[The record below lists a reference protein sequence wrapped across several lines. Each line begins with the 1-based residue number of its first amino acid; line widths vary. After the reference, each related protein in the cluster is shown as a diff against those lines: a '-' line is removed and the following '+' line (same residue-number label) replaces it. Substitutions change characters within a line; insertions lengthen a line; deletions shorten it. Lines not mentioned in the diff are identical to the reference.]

1 MKKIIFILIACTCTS
16 ICSAQGPDR
25 QIIYKETSTGQL
37 RLHVFNPPDHKASDE
52 AALIVFFH
60 GGGWYGGK
68 SGQFYRQSA
77 HLASLGM
84 VALCADYRTKN
95 SDGAEPFECVAD
107 AKSAMRYVRT
117 HADELGIDPD
127 RIVAAGGSAGGH
139 LAAATAL
146 IDEFDDENDDLSVSC
161 KPQALVLFNPVVD
174 NSKDGYG
181 YDRVYQYW
189 KDFSPLHHIDEDAPP
204 TLFML
209 GTKDKLIPVSVG
221 KEYKE
226 QMDEV
231 GVRCE
236 LRLYDGQGHGFFNGA
251 RYNETLQE
259 TEEFL
264 ESLGFID

>member
-1 MKKIIFILIACTCTS
+1 MKKIILILFACTF
-16 ICSAQGPDR
+16 ICSARSPDQ
-25 QIIYKETSTGQL
+25 QIVYKETPTKTL
-37 RLHVFNPPDHKASDE
+37 ELHIFNPDGHKASDE
-52 AALIVFFH
+52 TPAIVFFY

-68 SGQFYRQSA
+68 VGQFYRQSA

-84 VALCADYRTKN
+84 VAICADYRTKN
-95 SDGAEPFECVAD
+95 SGGVDPRGCVAD
-107 AKSAMRYVRT
+107 AKSAMRYVRA

-127 RIVAAGGSAGGH
+127 RIAAGGGSAGGH

-146 IDEFDDENDDLSVSC
+146 VEKFDDENDDLSVSC

-174 NSKDGYG
+174 NSKDNYG

-189 KDFSPLHHIDEDAPP
+189 KDFSPLHNIDEDAPP

-209 GTKDKLIPVSVG
+209 GTRDKLIPVSVG
-221 KEYKE
+221 KEYQE
-226 QMDEV
+226 EMEDA

-236 LRLYDGQGHGFFNGA
+236 LRLYEGQGHGFFNGA
-251 RYNETLQE
+251 RYNETLKE

-264 ESLGFID
+264 ESLGYID